1 MKKYRE
7 IILPLLLFAAAGCE
21 KSEYRITEPRPTLEV
36 TALQDSYIIN
46 QPAYLQLKVTQQGYD
61 GEFQLSAVLSEGAC
75 ELSMQGSDLPTDGTW
90 ASMSNTTEILTLT
103 PTLAGPLRISFEV
116 KTKEGEQSGRSF
128 INFNVQKSP
137 ALALEVEYPETASIT
152 ERIELTMLLTKT
164 GWTGAIPVTYTQLTG
179 NGTLQYGAVTITPAE
194 AFSVPANMEQ
204 PLYYTPAGW
213 YDSTGQ
219 LLSNEAT
226 YALQLSRDCITR
238 LEVRL
243 KPRTVNIT
251 RQGIARIEFQYLVME
266 GGRPVPK
273 VAYDYRTQ
281 YSADYKASEP
291 IKFYYEEYRLDR
303 SKIPPV
309 GQRSTAMPTITKGAR
324 NSTYLWRCDEK
335 FSVSIHPGDNPG
347 FKFHYNDRYIESQ
360 TTKYYLPSDITMT
373 R

>member
-46 QPAYLQLKVTQQGYD
+46 QPAYLQLKVSQQGYN

-75 ELSMQGSDLPTDGTW
+75 ELSMQGSGLPTDGTW

-116 KTKEGEQSGRSF
+116 KTGRSF

-204 PLYYTPAGW
+204 PLYYTAAERGMHRLQF
-213 YDSTGQ
+213 S
-219 LLSNEAT
+219 AT
-226 YALQLSRDCITR
+226 DGYTTQFKT
-238 LEVRL
+238 LEIIV
-243 KPRTVNIT
+243 TN
-251 RQGIARIEFQYLVME
+251 
-266 GGRPVPK
+266 
-273 VAYDYRTQ
+273 
-281 YSADYKASEP
+281 
-291 IKFYYEEYRLDR
+291 
-303 SKIPPV
+303 
-309 GQRSTAMPTITKGAR
+309 
-324 NSTYLWRCDEK
+324 
-335 FSVSIHPGDNPG
+335 
-347 FKFHYNDRYIESQ
+347 
-360 TTKYYLPSDITMT
+360 
-373 R
+373 

>member
-46 QPAYLQLKVTQQGYD
+46 QPAYLQLKVSQQGYD
-61 GEFQLSAVLSEGAC
+61 GEFQLSAVLNEGAC

-90 ASMSNTTEILTLT
+90 TSMSNTTEILTLT

-204 PLYYTPAGW
+204 PLYYTPAERGIHRI
-213 YDSTGQ
+213 
-219 LLSNEAT
+219 
-226 YALQLSRDCITR
+226 QLSATDGYTTQFKN
-238 LEVRL
+238 LEIIV
-243 KPRTVNIT
+243 TN
-251 RQGIARIEFQYLVME
+251 
-266 GGRPVPK
+266 
-273 VAYDYRTQ
+273 
-281 YSADYKASEP
+281 
-291 IKFYYEEYRLDR
+291 
-303 SKIPPV
+303 
-309 GQRSTAMPTITKGAR
+309 
-324 NSTYLWRCDEK
+324 
-335 FSVSIHPGDNPG
+335 
-347 FKFHYNDRYIESQ
+347 
-360 TTKYYLPSDITMT
+360 
-373 R
+373 

>member
-46 QPAYLQLKVTQQGYD
+46 QPAYLQLKVSQQV
-61 GEFQLSAVLSEGAC
+61 SAVLSEGAC

-152 ERIELTMLLTKT
+152 ERIELTMLLTKS
-164 GWTGAIPVTYTQLTG
+164 GWTGAIPVTYTQLAG
-179 NGTLQYGAVTITPAE
+179 SGTLQYGAVAVTPAE

-204 PLYYTPAGW
+204 PLYYTPAERGIHRI
-213 YDSTGQ
+213 
-219 LLSNEAT
+219 
-226 YALQLSRDCITR
+226 QLSATDGYTT
-238 LEVRL
+238 EF
-243 KPRTVNIT
+243 KT
-251 RQGIARIEFQYLVME
+251 IEIIV
-266 GGRPVPK
+266 
-273 VAYDYRTQ
+273 T
-281 YSADYKASEP
+281 
-291 IKFYYEEYRLDR
+291 
-303 SKIPPV
+303 
-309 GQRSTAMPTITKGAR
+309 
-324 NSTYLWRCDEK
+324 N
-335 FSVSIHPGDNPG
+335 
-347 FKFHYNDRYIESQ
+347 
-360 TTKYYLPSDITMT
+360 
-373 R
+373 